1 LAAFYADN
9 LMNSVAHCG
18 GFYLRDI
25 VEEKCRLRPLVG
37 NFRGSTEKKHGSR
50 PACRKLPGLNREK
63 TWITPH
69 LSGTSGAQQRKNMD
83 YAPLVGNFRGSTE
96 KKHGLRPACRKL
108 PGLNREKTWITP
120 RLSETSGAQQRK
132 NVNYRAFRNVGY
144 NKCRD
149 AHRGRMFLLQW
160 KFVDLKLPSAMNH
173 VIHKIVSIK
182 RCQSYFM
189 SRRLPHLGISKD
201 SELCTIAHR
210 CLHYAYAR
218 LIARI
223 TL

>member
-1 LAAFYADN
+1 MRRTPRYEIRLAAFFADN

-37 NFRGSTEKKHGSR
+37 NFRGSTEKKHGS
-50 PACRKLPGLNREK
+50 
-63 TWITPH
+63 
-69 LSGTSGAQQRKNMD
+69 
-83 YAPLVGNFRGSTE
+83 
-96 KKHGLRPACRKL
+96 RPACRKL

-160 KFVDLKLPSAMNH
+160 KFVDLKLPSAMNQ